1 MTEQN
6 TPDFS
11 QLVQNL
17 EKGYKDLTKW
27 RDSQRIQSHDQSV
40 ALNES
45 IDKIIEFMQLSQEL
59 ANQMAEAHQL
69 NGAMAKLILKNIELL
84 DKRVQSL
91 EQKNT
96 PKDHP

>member
-11 QLVQNL
+11 ELVQNL

-27 RDSQRIQSHDQSV
+27 KDSQRIQSHDQAV

-45 IDKIIEFMQLSQEL
+45 IDKIIDFMQLSQKL
-59 ANQMAEAHQL
+59 AEQMAEAHQL

-84 DKRVQSL
+84 DKRVQRL

>member
-45 IDKIIEFMQLSQEL
+45 IDKIIEFMQLSQQL
-59 ANQMAEAHQL
+59 ADEMAQAHQL
-69 NGAMAKLILKNIELL
+69 NGVVSKHMLQCLELL
-84 DKRVQSL
+84 DKRVQRL

>member
-1 MTEQN
+1 MTQQN

-27 RDSQRIQSHDQSV
+27 RDSQRIQSHDQAV
-40 ALNES
+40 AFNES
-45 IDKIIEFMQLSQEL
+45 IDKIIEFMQLSQQL
-59 ANQMAEAHQL
+59 AEQMAEAHQL

>member
-27 RDSQRIQSHDQSV
+27 RDSQRIQSHDQAT
-40 ALNES
+40 ALNQS
-45 IDKIIEFMQLSQEL
+45 IDKVIEFMELSQQL
-59 ANQMAEAHQL
+59 ADQMAQAHQL
-69 NGAMAKLILKNIELL
+69 NGVVSKHMFKCLELL
-84 DKRVQSL
+84 DKRVQCL

>member
-1 MTEQN
+1 MAEQN

-17 EKGYKDLTKW
+17 EKGYKDLAKW

-40 ALNES
+40 AINQS
-45 IDKIIEFMQLSQEL
+45 IDKIIEFMQLSQQL
-59 ANQMAEAHQL
+59 ADEMAQAHQL
-69 NGAMAKLILKNIELL
+69 NGVVSKHMLQCLELL
-84 DKRVQSL
+84 DKRVQRL

>member
-11 QLVQNL
+11 HLVQNL

-27 RDSQRIQSHDQSV
+27 RDSQRIQSHDQAV
-40 ALNES
+40 AFNES
-45 IDKIIEFMQLSQEL
+45 LDKVIKFMQLSQEL
-59 ANQMAEAHQL
+59 ADQMAQAHQITGL
-69 NGAMAKLILKNIELL
+69 VSQHTLKCIELL
-84 DKRVQSL
+84 DKRVQRL

>member
-17 EKGYKDLTKW
+17 EKGYKDLAKW

-40 ALNES
+40 AINQS
-45 IDKIIEFMQLSQEL
+45 IDKIIEFMQLSQQL
-59 ANQMAEAHQL
+59 ADEMAQAHQL
-69 NGAMAKLILKNIELL
+69 NGVVSKHMLQCLELL
-84 DKRVQSL
+84 DKRVQRL

-96 PKDHP
+96 PKEHP

>member
-11 QLVQNL
+11 ELVQNL

-40 ALNES
+40 ALNEQ
-45 IDKIIEFMQLSQEL
+45 IDKVIEFMQLSQEL
-59 ANQMAEAHQL
+59 ANQMAEAHKL
-69 NGAMAKLILKNIELL
+69 SGAVSAHVLKCIELI
-84 DKRVQSL
+84 DKRVTRL

>member
-11 QLVQNL
+11 ELVQNL
-17 EKGYKDLTKW
+17 EKGYKDLAKW
-27 RDSQRIQSHDQSV
+27 RDSQRIQSHDQTV
-40 ALNES
+40 AIKEQ
-45 IDKIIEFMQLSQEL
+45 IDKVIEFMQLTQQL
-59 ANQMAEAHQL
+59 ADQMAEAHQL
-69 NGAMAKLILKNIELL
+69 NGLVSAHVLKCIELL
-84 DKRVQSL
+84 DKRVERL

>member
-40 ALNES
+40 AINKS
-45 IDKIIEFMQLSQEL
+45 IDKIIEFMQLSQQL
-59 ANQMAEAHQL
+59 ADEMAQAHQL
-69 NGAMAKLILKNIELL
+69 NGVVSKHMLQCLQLL

>member
-6 TPDFS
+6 NPDFS
-11 QLVQNL
+11 YLVQNL

-27 RDSQRIQSHDQSV
+27 RDSQRIQSHDQAV
-40 ALNES
+40 AFNES
-45 IDKIIEFMQLSQEL
+45 LDKVIEFMQLSQEL
-59 ANQMAEAHQL
+59 ADQMAKAHQI
-69 NGAMAKLILKNIELL
+69 NGLVSQHTLKCLELL
-84 DKRVQSL
+84 DKRVQRL

>member
-17 EKGYKDLTKW
+17 EKGYKDLAKW
-27 RDSQRIQSHDQSV
+27 RDSQRIQSHDQTV
-40 ALNES
+40 AINES
-45 IDKIIEFMQLSQEL
+45 IDKIIEFMQLTQQL
-59 ANQMAEAHQL
+59 ADQMAEAHQL
-69 NGAMAKLILKNIELL
+69 NGVMSKLILKNLELL
-84 DKRVQSL
+84 DKRVQRL

-96 PKDHP
+96 PKEHP

>member
-1 MTEQN
+1 MTQQN

-27 RDSQRIQSHDQSV
+27 RDSQRIQSHDQAV

-45 IDKIIEFMQLSQEL
+45 IDKIIEFMLLSQQL
-59 ANQMAEAHQL
+59 AEQMAEAHQL

-84 DKRVQSL
+84 DKRVQRL
-91 EQKNT
+91 ETKNT
-96 PKDHP
+96 PKEHP

>member
-11 QLVQNL
+11 ELVQNL

-40 ALNES
+40 AFNES
-45 IDKIIEFMQLSQEL
+45 IDKIIEFMQLSQQL
-59 ANQMAEAHQL
+59 AEQMAEAHQL

>member
-1 MTEQN
+1 MAEQN

-17 EKGYKDLTKW
+17 EKGYKDLAKW

-40 ALNES
+40 AINQS
-45 IDKIIEFMQLSQEL
+45 IDKIIEFMQLSQQL
-59 ANQMAEAHQL
+59 ADEMAQAHQL
-69 NGAMAKLILKNIELL
+69 NGVVSKHMLQCLELL
-84 DKRVQSL
+84 DKRVQRL

-96 PKDHP
+96 PKEHP

>member
-11 QLVQNL
+11 ELVQNL
-17 EKGYKDLTKW
+17 EKGYKDLAKW
-27 RDSQRIQSHDQSV
+27 RDSQRIQRHDQSV
-40 ALNES
+40 AINQS
-45 IDKIIEFMQLSQEL
+45 IDKIIEFMQLSQQL
-59 ANQMAEAHQL
+59 ADEMAQAHQL
-69 NGAMAKLILKNIELL
+69 NGVVSKHMLQCLELL
-84 DKRVQSL
+84 DKRVQRL

>member
-11 QLVQNL
+11 ELVQNL

-45 IDKIIEFMQLSQEL
+45 IDKIIEFMQLSQQL
-59 ANQMAEAHQL
+59 AEQMAEAHQL
-69 NGAMAKLILKNIELL
+69 NGAMAKLILKSIELL

>member
-11 QLVQNL
+11 ELVQNL

-27 RDSQRIQSHDQSV
+27 RDSQRIQSHDQTV
-40 ALNES
+40 AINQS
-45 IDKIIEFMQLSQEL
+45 IDKIIEFMQLSQQL
-59 ANQMAEAHQL
+59 ADEMAQAHQL
-69 NGAMAKLILKNIELL
+69 NGVVSKHMLQCLQLL

>member
-40 ALNES
+40 AFNES

-69 NGAMAKLILKNIELL
+69 NGLVSAHVLKCIELL

>member
-11 QLVQNL
+11 ELVQNL

-45 IDKIIEFMQLSQEL
+45 IDKIIEFMQLSQQL
-59 ANQMAEAHQL
+59 AEQMAEAHQL
-69 NGAMAKLILKNIELL
+69 NGAMAKIILKSIELL

>member
-40 ALNES
+40 AINQS
-45 IDKIIEFMQLSQEL
+45 IDKIIEFMQLSQQL
-59 ANQMAEAHQL
+59 ADEMAQAHQL
-69 NGAMAKLILKNIELL
+69 NGVVSKHMLQCLELL
-84 DKRVQSL
+84 DKRVQRL

>member
-27 RDSQRIQSHDQSV
+27 RDSQRIQSHDQAV
-40 ALNES
+40 AINES
-45 IDKIIEFMQLSQEL
+45 IDKIIEFMQLSQQL
-59 ANQMAEAHQL
+59 AEQMAEAHQL

-84 DKRVQSL
+84 DKRVQRL
-91 EQKNT
+91 ETENT
-96 PKDHP
+96 PKEHP

>member
-11 QLVQNL
+11 ELVQNL
-17 EKGYKDLTKW
+17 EKGYKDLAKW

-40 ALNES
+40 AINQS
-45 IDKIIEFMQLSQEL
+45 IDKIIEFMQLSQQL
-59 ANQMAEAHQL
+59 ADEMAQAHQL
-69 NGAMAKLILKNIELL
+69 NGVVSKHMLQCLELL
-84 DKRVQSL
+84 DKRVQRL

>member
-11 QLVQNL
+11 ELVQNL

-27 RDSQRIQSHDQSV
+27 KDSQRIQSHDQSV
-40 ALNES
+40 AFNQS
-45 IDKIIEFMQLSQEL
+45 IDKIIEFMQLSQQL
-59 ANQMAEAHQL
+59 ADEMAQAHQL
-69 NGAMAKLILKNIELL
+69 NGVVSKHMFKCLELL

>member
-11 QLVQNL
+11 ELVQNL

-40 ALNES
+40 AINQS
-45 IDKIIEFMQLSQEL
+45 KDKIIEFMQLSQQL
-59 ANQMAEAHQL
+59 ADEMAQAHQL
-69 NGAMAKLILKNIELL
+69 NGVVSKHMLQCLELL
-84 DKRVQSL
+84 DKRVQRL

-96 PKDHP
+96 PKEHP

>member
-27 RDSQRIQSHDQSV
+27 KDSQRIQSHDQAV

-45 IDKIIEFMQLSQEL
+45 IDKIIEFMQLSQQL
-59 ANQMAEAHQL
+59 AEQMAEAHQL
-69 NGAMAKLILKNIELL
+69 NGAMAKLILKSIELL

>member
-11 QLVQNL
+11 ELVQNL

-40 ALNES
+40 AINQS
-45 IDKIIEFMQLSQEL
+45 IDKIFEFMQLSQQL
-59 ANQMAEAHQL
+59 ADEMAQVLQL
-69 NGAMAKLILKNIELL
+69 NGVVSKHIFKLLELL
-84 DKRVQSL
+84 DKRVQRL
-91 EQKNT
+91 ETKNT
-96 PKDHP
+96 PKEHP

>member
-11 QLVQNL
+11 HLVQNL

-27 RDSQRIQSHDQSV
+27 RDSQRIQSHDQAV

-45 IDKIIEFMQLSQEL
+45 IDKIIEFMQLSQQL
-59 ANQMAEAHQL
+59 ANEMAQAHQL
-69 NGAMAKLILKNIELL
+69 NGVISKHILKCLELL
-84 DKRVQSL
+84 DKRVQRL
-91 EQKNT
+91 ETKNT
-96 PKDHP
+96 PKEHP